1 MIYVSSSCI
10 KANTIRDSIESLV
23 NAGFTEIELSGGT
36 QYYEGIEDDLLELKE
51 KYNLALNCHNY
62 FPPPIENFVLN
73 LASLDQSVN
82 SRSLNQ
88 VKNALFLSQKLGA
101 TKFAFHAGF
110 LIHIPMDEIGKAI
123 RKRPLFDREQALQR
137 FSDNYLELVELFS
150 DIDIYVENNVISKAN
165 YENYDGVNPL
175 FCTDSTG
182 LKEHEFLGITPLLDV
197 AHLKVS
203 CNTLGLDF
211 ETELRIFE
219 KITDYIHISDN
230 NGLADTNSVL
240 KESSELYKQLSQFD
254 FSNKTITLEIYDG
267 IEELRTSYKVVE
279 KLKNE

>member
-1 MIYVSSSCI
+1 M
-10 KANTIRDSIESLV
+10 
-23 NAGFTEIELSGGT
+23 
-36 QYYEGIEDDLLELKE
+36 
-51 KYNLALNCHNY
+51 
-62 FPPPIENFVLN
+62 
-73 LASLDQSVN
+73 
-82 SRSLNQ
+82 
-88 VKNALFLSQKLGA
+88 
-101 TKFAFHAGF
+101 
-110 LIHIPMDEIGKAI
+110 
-123 RKRPLFDREQALQR
+123 
-137 FSDNYLELVELFS
+137 
-150 DIDIYVENNVISKAN
+150 
-165 YENYDGVNPL
+165 
-175 FCTDSTG
+175 
-182 LKEHEFLGITPLLDV
+182 KEHEFLGITPLLDV